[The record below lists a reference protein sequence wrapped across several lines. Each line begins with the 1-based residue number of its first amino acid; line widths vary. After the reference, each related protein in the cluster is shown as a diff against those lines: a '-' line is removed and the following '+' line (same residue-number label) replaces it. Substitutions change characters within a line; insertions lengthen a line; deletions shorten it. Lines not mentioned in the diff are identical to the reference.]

1 MVKQGPS
8 MGVVR
13 KATPIFTKTG
23 GRREGREEGKK
34 EGKRQ
39 AMAYEKVLK
48 VHLSDEGFV
57 SRVQKGR

>member
-13 KATPIFTKTG
+13 NVTPIFTKTG
-23 GRREGREEGKK
+23 GRREGREEEKK
-34 EGKRQ
+34 EGKQQ

-48 VHLSDEGFV
+48 IHLSDEVFV
-57 SRVQKGR
+57 SRVQKDR